1 MKPALIAALVGL
13 AAPAALLAQTA
24 TAPADTATGA
34 MPADSSQ
41 PTTGTMPDS
50 SAGDAAPAGAST
62 DSAAGTTEAPTAVT
76 GADAAPGT
84 GLVDGGPTEA
94 PTAVTGADAAAAS
107 GAQPAGD
114 GATPANPVTSQ
125 PAASSDAAAAQPG
138 ASADAD
144 APAAEVQELVNQ
156 IASGGMFEIRS
167 SEIALE
173 RSTDPEVQDFA
184 QTMIRDHGSIMEE
197 LEVLAAARNLTVPTE
212 LSGPPAE
219 HLRAVEDADAA
230 EIDEVYLD
238 HQAQAHAETLEL
250 LEPWTIEPEDAG
262 LGAFAQKTLQA
273 VTTHAERLD
282 TLRD

>member
-76 GADAAPGT
+76 DADAAPGT
-84 GLVDGGPTEA
+84 GLVDGGTTEA
-94 PTAVTGADAAAAS
+94 PTAVTGADAATAT

-114 GATPANPVTSQ
+114 AATAASQ

-167 SEIALE
+167 SEITLE